1 MAWFNHIKSPW
12 KQIIFHSQL
21 LVYRKKPWC
30 FHEIPTIFPYMFVG
44 CNSILLTVFPQF
56 LLVKSPV
63 FTYLLWVFPTQS
75 HPSQLPGFADGFA
88 ESPSHQLRL
97 RRRSS
102 SLPRI
107 KAVPNLKLL
116 GQPRSAI
123 WLLRFYRF
131 VGGISWDW
139 GKTINNYS
147 FRHLT
152 KLVYW

>member
-1 MAWFNHIKSPW
+1 MQAQEQNSPVQSTRPPQSGCT
-12 KQIIFHSQL
+12 KQSSWTKCLGLQRGIDSPEIS
-21 LVYRKKPWC
+21 
-30 FHEIPTIFPYMFVG
+30 EIPMIFPYMFVG

-88 ESPSHQLRL
+88 ESPSHQFRL

-107 KAVPNLKLL
+107 KAAPNLKPL
-116 GQPRSAI
+116 GQPGSAI

-131 VGGISWDW
+131 VGGISWD
-139 GKTINNYS
+139 
-147 FRHLT
+147 
-152 KLVYW
+152 